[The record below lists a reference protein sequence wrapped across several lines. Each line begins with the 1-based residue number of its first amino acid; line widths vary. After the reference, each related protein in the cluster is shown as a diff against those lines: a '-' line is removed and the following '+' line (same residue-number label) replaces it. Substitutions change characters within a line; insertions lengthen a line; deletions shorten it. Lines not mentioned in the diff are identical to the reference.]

1 MPDIFDQLA
10 NDPSVGIPST
20 TVAPTGDI
28 FDRIAG
34 TQQEPQFK
42 PQSFPKITEENHHK
56 FAAEYITAVE
66 RENSVKFTAGAKIAA
81 VDQFRIQAGLK
92 PLLGRDAYQEAL
104 KKRNREN
111 PFWSAQAGLQ
121 RAVGSAGSSIVG
133 AINANLG
140 QKLQDDLER
149 VTGEPVGIAGKIGG
163 LIGSGFLAAGA
174 IATGGFG
181 SATFFGAQGFGGTR
195 VDVAQRRAEGQ
206 EISSTQEFGAAIL
219 TAGTEALSGL
229 ITQRVAAG
237 LGPKL
242 TNLAPGL
249 RNALQTEGGAGARRF
264 LISRLTS
271 MLAAAG
277 LEGAEEA
284 ATQFANNIIVKQI
297 GIDPERGLDL
307 GVVEAG
313 IGGAILSPFLGG
325 ISGKIQASKT
335 ARTEQHLLAAAAAK
349 RTQSPPQS
357 ETKDQQI
364 ARLHRELFEERKLAR
379 TDPLTQ
385 VPNILG
391 FGELEQQVYADSDND
406 GGSTAV
412 IETDLANFK
421 IANDKLGHEVGDRI
435 LVAVPEAIR
444 EAIRD
449 ATDNR
454 PGDISAGDVGRIGG
468 DEFPVR
474 LRNVD
479 DRVKA
484 DIVMKRANEIFDR
497 KLDEIIGDDLPRQAR
512 PFIAWGTEIRTANDP
527 RSNQELTKAAE
538 QQIGSNKDQMKLDR
552 GIPKDREGLTKF
564 VADFE
569 STKAQRLQDE
579 QDVTIYTPDQVIKA
593 IEQQNEPDS
602 ELLRD
607 VLGDEEF
614 VLVDLPVSD
623 VTTGFISDTQIDPN
637 KLDRSRKGLIEGTIA
652 PPITVAGTIDQG
664 LTTADGAHR
673 LLAAQEAGEETI
685 SAFVPRSVAEAK
697 GLVRTA
703 QRDVVQSQVDP
714 SKTRDS
720 NPIIRE
726 QAKDYNEKAGLLQPL
741 SPKYVPV
748 DQERAAR
755 IAKAYENMNHDPTNP
770 QVREAY
776 EALKRETLAQYEF
789 LIEQGVIFEPWP
801 QTAGTEQP
809 YKTSAEM
816 RADVRRGHLWF
827 YTGGEFS
834 SDHPLVEPSG
844 IEVNDQELTYN
855 DLFRAIHDYFG
866 HAKEG
871 TGFGPRGEENAWRE
885 HMQMYSEPA
894 QRAMTTE
901 TRGQSS
907 WVNFGPFGAENQA
920 NLKETIYAEQKAGL
934 LPTWVSDLE
943 GQAPSIV
950 KARAKVADEALRL
963 KAGTQEAP
971 LPQGNVRV
979 TGQRPAL
986 LPPNRQARTK
996 PPPKGPTSRETIGE
1010 LNPGEQQG
1018 RFTIPKGIE
1027 DFITPIST
1035 RLRNISESIFTRL
1048 MRFELRHRIVREDM
1062 QRTVGEFL
1070 RLKNGV
1076 LSKLQQR
1083 AFDLAVF
1090 NEDFTAAKKILQ
1102 DAASS
1107 AEIARELFQGLRRT
1121 RDILDTLFSR
1131 AQAVGINV
1139 GFRENYWPRQVVDHD
1154 AFQQRITGEVLGIIE
1169 LAIARAEKRKGRPI
1183 TKDERTEVTNRV
1195 IQGYGPRKP
1204 GDGNPANFR
1213 KRTVGKID
1221 SSNLDLY
1228 DTGDR
1233 SVMSY
1238 INRAVSAIEKRR
1250 FFGKGAETEEDLF
1263 DTIGRF
1269 VDDRVEQ
1276 GELDPASQFEVIALL
1291 RSRFGPGEMSPGGIV
1306 RTMRD
1311 VGHLTVLANPFSAL
1325 VQFGDMFLSA
1335 YKNGLVRTVV
1345 SAVRKKTIK
1354 MEDLGIDRI
1363 AAEFSEPGKLANL
1376 LDKALELSQFKRID
1390 RLGKE
1395 TLINSTLTKAQAA
1408 VHDLSSGRFKRFE
1421 RKFASIFGEEFEGLV
1436 QDLQNHVVTEN
1447 VRLLMFIELSEVQ
1460 PITLSQMPKKYLDAP
1475 NGRIWYTLKT
1485 FTITQLD
1492 FIRREAFQEINRGN
1506 IAVGFKNLA
1515 RFYILFGMGNAL
1527 VDLIKRWLM
1536 GEKITVDDLPDVV
1549 LDNSLR
1555 VFGGSKFLLEMQG
1568 RDGLARGFLASLLPP
1583 TNIIDDVGRDLLQL
1597 PDLITGEDTTFR
1609 SLRNVPVIGKFM
1621 YYRFGESGQEAV
1633 NRRDKQRHSK
1643 RRAAA
1648 RKRALKFLKDGDT
1661 NSAVATVKQW
1671 NAERAEL
1678 DPIELKDL
1686 GFGDKALPLI
1696 TFKSLSES
1704 LRRERVKKARKEAG
1718 LE

>member
-1 MPDIFDQLA
+1 M
-10 NDPSVGIPST
+10 
-20 TVAPTGDI
+20 
-28 FDRIAG
+28 
-34 TQQEPQFK
+34 
-42 PQSFPKITEENHHK
+42 
-56 FAAEYITAVE
+56 
-66 RENSVKFTAGAKIAA
+66 
-81 VDQFRIQAGLK
+81 K
-92 PLLGRDAYQEAL
+92 PLLGVDSYKEGL
-104 KKRNREN
+104 NKRNRDN
-111 PFWSAQAGLQ
+111 PFWSAQAALQ
-121 RAVGSAGSSIVG
+121 QTVGAAGSSIIG
-133 AINANLG
+133 AFSPEAG
-140 QKLQDDLER
+140 QLIQEGVER
-149 VTGEPVGIAGKIGG
+149 TTGEAVGIGGKIGG
-163 LIGSGFLAAGA
+163 LVGSGFLAAGA
-174 IATGGFG
+174 IATGGAG
-181 SATFFGAQGFGGTR
+181 SAGFFGAQGFGGTR
-195 VDVAQRRAEGQ
+195 VDVSRRRAEGQ

-219 TAGTEALSGL
+219 TAATEGLSGL
-229 ITQRVAAG
+229 VTQRVAAG

-264 LISRLTS
+264 LISRLTP

-284 ATQFANNIIVKQI
+284 ATQLANNVIVKQI

-325 ISGKIQASKT
+325 ISGKIQASTT

-349 RTQSPPQS
+349 RKTRPPQS

-364 ARLHRELFEERKLAR
+364 ARLNRELFTERKLAR

-385 VPNILG
+385 VPNLLG
-391 FGELEQQVYADSDND
+391 FGELESQVYSDSDND
-406 GGSTAV
+406 GTSTAV

-435 LVAVPEAIR
+435 LVAVPESIR

-449 ATDNR
+449 TTDNR
-454 PGDISAGDVGRIGG
+454 SGDISAGDVGRIGG

-484 DIVMKRANEIFDR
+484 DVVMKRANEIFAR

-512 PFIAWGTEIRTANDP
+512 PFIAWGTEIRTANDS
-527 RSNQELTKAAE
+527 RSAKDLKEAAE
-538 QQIGSNKDQMKLDR
+538 QQVIPNKDQMKIDR
-552 GIPKDREGLTKF
+552 GVPKDRTELTKF
-564 VADFE
+564 VAEFE

-579 QDVTIYTPDQVIKA
+579 QDTTTFTPDQVIKS
-593 IEQQNEPDS
+593 IEQQGERNAD
-602 ELLRD
+602 LLREMI
-607 VLGDEEF
+607 GDEEF
-614 VLVDLPVSD
+614 VLIDFPVADVETGMISETEINTDKLDAARQGLANQTPTLPVTVIGS
-623 VTTGFISDTQIDPN
+623 
-637 KLDRSRKGLIEGTIA
+637 IA
-652 PPITVAGTIDQG
+652 DG
-664 LTTADGAHR
+664 LTMADGAHR
-673 LLAAQEAGEETI
+673 LLAAQESGAETI
-685 SAFVPRSVAEAK
+685 AAFVPRSVAEAK

-703 QRDVVQSQVDP
+703 QRDVVQSQIDP
-714 SKTRDS
+714 SKKLDS
-720 NPIIRE
+720 NPDIRE

-741 SPKYVPV
+741 SPKYVVV
-748 DQERAAR
+748 DQDRAAR
-755 IAKAYENMNHDPTNP
+755 IAKLYEDMKHDPSNP
-770 QVREAY
+770 KVREAY

-789 LIEQGVIFEPWP
+789 LIEQGMIFEPWSED
-801 QTAGTEQP
+801 AGTEQP
-809 YKTSAEM
+809 YRSSSEM

-827 YTGGEFS
+827 FTGSEMP
-834 SDHPLVEPSG
+834 SDHPLAEPAG
-844 IEVNDQELTYN
+844 IIVNDQELTYN
-855 DLFRAIHDYFG
+855 DIFRVIHDYFG

-885 HMQMYSEPA
+885 HTQMYSEQA

-907 WVNFGPFGAENQA
+907 WVNFGPFGIENQA
-920 NLKETIYAEQKAGL
+920 NPKETIYADQKAGL

-943 GQAPSIV
+943 GQDPSIV
-950 KARAKVADEALRL
+950 KARIKVSEQAARL

-979 TGQRPAL
+979 VGQRPAL
-986 LPPNRQARTK
+986 LPNNKPARTV
-996 PPPKGPTSRETIGE
+996 PPPKGPTTRDTIGE
-1010 LNPGEQQG
+1010 LQPGEQQG

-1035 RLRNISESIFTRL
+1035 RLRNISKSLFTRL
-1048 MRFELRHRIVREDM
+1048 MRFELRHRIIREDM

-1070 RLKNGV
+1070 KLKNAI
-1076 LSKLQQR
+1076 LSKSQQR
-1083 AFDLAVF
+1083 EFDLAVF
-1090 NEDFTAAKKILQ
+1090 NEDFTKAKKLLK
-1102 DAASS
+1102 DASPS
-1107 AEIARELFQGLRRT
+1107 AEIARDLFQGLRRT

-1139 GFRENYWPRQVVDHD
+1139 GFRENYWPRQVIDHE
-1154 AFQQRITGEVLGIIE
+1154 AFQQRTTGEVLGRIE
-1169 LAIARAEKRKGRPI
+1169 LAIARAEKRKGRPL

-1213 KRTVGKID
+1213 KRTVGRID
-1221 SSNLDLY
+1221 ATNQDLY
-1228 DTGDR
+1228 DTGDN

-1238 INRAVSAIEKRR
+1238 INRAVSVIEKRR

-1269 VDDRVEQ
+1269 VDDLVED
-1276 GELDPASQFEVIALL
+1276 GEITPASQAEVISLL

-1311 VGHLTVLANPFSAL
+1311 VGHLTVLANPLSAL

-1335 YKNGLVRTVV
+1335 YKNGIVRTVA
-1345 SAVRKKTIK
+1345 SAIRKKTIT
-1354 MEDLGIDRI
+1354 MEDLGIERI

-1492 FIRREAFQEINRGN
+1492 FIRREAFKEINQGN
-1506 IAVGFKNLA
+1506 IALGFGNLA

-1527 VDLIKRWLM
+1527 VDLIKRWLL

-1583 TNIIDDVGRDLLQL
+1583 TNVIDDVGRDLLQL

-1621 YYRFGESGQEAV
+1621 YYRFAESGKKSID
-1633 NRRDKQRHSK
+1633 RRDKQRHS
-1643 RRAAA
+1643 RRRTAA

-1696 TFKSLSES
+1696 TFKALSES
-1704 LRRERVKKARKEAG
+1704 LRRERVKKAREEAG
-1718 LE
+1718 IE